1 MNLFSVNMEK
11 CVKCGVCIKACP
23 AGIVQWG
30 DLGYPEVEEKRAGR
44 CIGCG
49 QCVMMCPSCADEL
62 SFMKDAQ
69 TVRAAE
75 LKLPSEEEALN
86 LIMSRRSVR
95 MFKDETIP
103 RETFEK
109 LFNVVRQAPT
119 AVNSQNVRWI
129 VTLDPAKTKE
139 VTNLILC
146 WFREEIFKNPTS
158 RAALLGAGM
167 IAKAKEGDDRLL
179 RGAPHVAVAVT
190 PAEYGWPEDGAIA
203 LTYLELA
210 AHAMGIGCCWIGSHK
225 REAIAEILNVA
236 EPERILYLVALGH
249 PAESPVS
256 EDVTDES
263 DISYYLDSRNT
274 LHVPKLTVDAITKW
288 C

>member
-158 RAALLGAGM
+158 RAG
-167 IAKAKEGDDRLL
+167 
-179 RGAPHVAVAVT
+179 P
-190 PAEYGWPEDGAIA
+190 
-203 LTYLELA
+203 
-210 AHAMGIGCCWIGSHK
+210 
-225 REAIAEILNVA
+225 
-236 EPERILYLVALGH
+236 
-249 PAESPVS
+249 
-256 EDVTDES
+256 
-263 DISYYLDSRNT
+263 RNT
-274 LHVPKLTVDAITKW
+274 AGPRTELSR
-288 C
+288 

>member
-23 AGIVQWG
+23 AGIVQWS
-30 DLGYPEVEEKRAGR
+30 DFGYPAVEEKRAGR

-167 IAKAKEGDDRLL
+167 IAKAKEGEDRLL
-179 RGAPHVAVAVT
+179 KTVFPG
-190 PAEYGWPEDGAIA
+190 
-203 LTYLELA
+203 
-210 AHAMGIGCCWIGSHK
+210 GIGCCWGGYLTTAIRSFKGLREYLGIGEDEHVCGAQMMGYAALK
-225 REAIAEILNVA
+225 PARLFAPRREV
-236 EPERILYLVALGH
+236 
-249 PAESPVS
+249 
-256 EDVTDES
+256 
-263 DISYYLDSRNT
+263 
-274 LHVPKLTVDAITKW
+274 KVDWIG
-288 C
+288 